1 VTQKYFNVK
10 NGLSA
15 GNIKLTASNN
25 NIEGNTLIG
34 NLSVTS
40 EANLGNVSNLTIIGG
55 SNGQFLQT
63 DGNGNLTWAAATSGA
78 NGISNGTSNVAIP
91 TANGNILFSVNGTAN
106 VITVTNTGIVAG
118 GGSGGNITG
127 ANIISANIINAQ
139 SNLNVTGISNLGP
152 NGNVIITGG
161 SN

>member
-1 VTQKYFNVK
+1 VTLKYFNVK

-78 NGISNGTSNVAIP
+78 NSISNGTSNVSIP
-91 TANGNILFSVNGTAN
+91 TANGNIIFS
-106 VITVTNTGIVAG
+106 
-118 GGSGGNITG
+118 
-127 ANIISANIINAQ
+127 Q
-139 SNLNVTGISNLGP
+139 W
-152 NGNVIITGG
+152 
-161 SN
+161 